1 MMFISIKIEEVDKLN
16 GKNIAILRK
25 KRGIKQDELAEI
37 LSINIA
43 TLSRW
48 ENGHFEPNASTIK
61 KLCEILHCTES
72 EILNGPNDNKIKV
85 TLSYNW
91 QEFKEGEINMSESKF
106 NLVLGDNGEVGI
118 NGSMKVTSKSAID
131 EVIARIRK
139 ELEFGLDMQVKRGII
154 QEA

>member
-1 MMFISIKIEEVDKLN
+1 MN
-16 GKNIAILRK
+16 GKNLAIIRK
-25 KRGIKQDELAEI
+25 KRGLTQEELARL
-37 LSINIA
+37 LSISNV

-48 ENGHFEPNASTIK
+48 ETGLFEPNASTMR
-61 KLCEILHCTES
+61 KLCEILHCTEA
-72 EILNGPNDNKIKV
+72 EILNGSDEQIKV

-91 QEFKEGEINMSESKF
+91 EDFKKGEINMSESKF

-118 NGSMKVTSKSAID
+118 NGSMKVTSKSAIE

-139 ELEFGLDMQVKRGII
+139 ELEFGLDTQVRRGII